1 MSERTSYPPGV
12 PNWVTCLAADVDAAA
27 EFYRRVFGWTVE
39 DGGGYALARLRGREV
54 AGIGPAAAAGVDVVP
69 AWITEVRVDDVA
81 EAARRAEA
89 AGGRVLSG
97 PMDLSPASK
106 LVVLADPAGAVLCA
120 TEPVGRQGAELVNEP
135 SAWSM
140 SSLAAPDLGAVEG
153 FYSDVFGW
161 GRESYG
167 TSSLWR
173 LPGYV
178 GGEPSQPVPRDVVAV
193 GVEASGPARWDV
205 DFWIADV
212 EAAAHEAEAAG
223 GAVIDPPSDTPGL
236 PFRQATLADPGGATF
251 TISQLLAQPGAR

>member
-1 MSERTSYPPGV
+1 MSERSSYPHGV
-12 PNWVTCLAADVDAAA
+12 PNWVTCLAADVDQAAA
-27 EFYRRVFGWTVE
+27 FYERIFGWTFE

-54 AGIGPAAAAGVDVVP
+54 AGIGPAAEAGDQVVP

-81 EAARRAEA
+81 EAARRAEG
-89 AGGRVLSG
+89 AGGRVLTG
-97 PMDLSPASK
+97 PMDLSPASQ

-120 TEPVGRQGAELVNEP
+120 TQPVGRQGAELVNEP

-140 SSLAAPDLGAVEG
+140 SSLTAPDLGAVEG
-153 FYSDVFGW
+153 FYAEVFGW
-161 GRESYG
+161 RRESYG

-193 GVEASGPARWDV
+193 GVEAPGAARWDV

-212 EAAAHEAEAAG
+212 EAAAREAEAAG
-223 GAVIDPPSDTPGL
+223 GAVLAGPSEVPGL
-236 PFRQATLADPGGATF
+236 PFRSATLADPGGAAF
-251 TISQLLAQPGAR
+251 SVSQPLR